1 MIIAPCLI
9 HACPRAVP
17 TDMCA
22 DRLSHFTGDFAGA
35 TALVML
41 SLAGNSIVSVAAEE
55 FSNLQ
60 AMQLDPDDFNPTN
73 ANGTAYRNSYGFGAP
88 SRLCV
93 SLY

>member
-1 MIIAPCLI
+1 MY
-9 HACPRAVP
+9 
-17 TDMCA
+17 A
-22 DRLSHFTGDFAGA
+22 DRLSHSIGDFAGA

-60 AMQLDPDDFNPTN
+60 AMQLDPDDFNPMNRN
-73 ANGTAYRNSYGFGAP
+73 ADGTAYRNGYGFGAP

-93 SLY
+93 SLH